1 MISPQTIMNGLGMFF
16 ILSAV
21 YLTVV
26 LIVRKSIWNYPPV
39 VSFYILF
46 ALFFLFSGIVI
57 IKQIEITGTIS
68 ILISIVMI
76 VWGYITFGLP
86 ARKEE
91 MTKSC
96 TSTSDVI
103 ENERKM

>member
-1 MISPQTIMNGLGMFF
+1 MISAQTVMYGLGTFF
-16 ILSAV
+16 ILSAI

-39 VSFYILF
+39 ASMYIILI
-46 ALFFLFSGIVI
+46 LYLLFSGIVV
-57 IKQIEITGTIS
+57 IKQIEITSTIS

-91 MTKSC
+91 MTESC
-96 TSTSDVI
+96 ASISSTI